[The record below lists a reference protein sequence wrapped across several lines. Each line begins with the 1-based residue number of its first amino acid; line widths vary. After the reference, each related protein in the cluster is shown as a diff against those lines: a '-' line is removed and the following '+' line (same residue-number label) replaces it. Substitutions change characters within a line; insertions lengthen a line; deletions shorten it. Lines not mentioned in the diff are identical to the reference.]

1 MHRRTDNC
9 SVLLFYLENI
19 MTINGIQKLFNEAL
33 AGETLSIKEMIT
45 HLDAAIDSINDK
57 LNTCYPV
64 FSELD
69 LTESGAEYNYFPDK
83 YIRTVVI
90 PGAAWH
96 YYVMDEE
103 GLQTAP
109 QYQQDFELG
118 KFYMQ
123 RDMLYNIPEE
133 YQADSEAGSV
143 VGNLENDTL
152 GFRGLICDIN

>member
-1 MHRRTDNC
+1 MLVSN
-9 SVLLFYLENI
+9 
-19 MTINGIQKLFNEAL
+19 IQKLFNTAL
-33 AGETLSIKEMIT
+33 AGETLSIKEMVP
-45 HLDAAIDSINDK
+45 HLDAAIDSINEK

-64 FSELD
+64 FSDLD
-69 LTESGAEYNYFPDK
+69 LTVAGAAYDYFPDK

-109 QYQQDFELG
+109 QYQLDFENG
-118 KFYMQ
+118 KFVMQ

-133 YQADSEAGSV
+133 YQADIEAGSI
-143 VGNLENDTL
+143 VGDSENDTL
-152 GFRGLICDIN
+152 GFRGLVCDIN